1 MVSLKGA
8 KRVLVSSGVIRVRVS
23 LEITAVIAMLQR
35 ILDAPIQE
43 RSPRL
48 LRLKLRP
55 RQLARLSLLLRPS
68 RRRNRMPEGQKEKER
83 VIRQERIRRRSSAG
97 M

>member
-1 MVSLKGA
+1 MVSLKEA

-23 LEITAVIAMLQR
+23 LEIIAVIAMLQR
-35 ILDAPIQE
+35 TLDAPIQE
-43 RSPRL
+43 RSLRL
-48 LRLKLRP
+48 LRLRP
-55 RQLARLSLLLRPS
+55 KQLARLSLLLRPS